1 MPGGSEGWCHPLY
14 VPAGHA
20 KPDRPRLILSVLT
33 PIQCDVQITDLGG
46 PACSAFY
53 VAKLSQRACLENVG
67 NVSDVELR

>member
-1 MPGGSEGWCHPLY
+1 MPGSSEGWCYPLF

-46 PACSAFY
+46 PAS
-53 VAKLSQRACLENVG
+53 VLRSMWPSHLSVLVWRMSEMSLML
-67 NVSDVELR
+67 S